1 MFSTHINAYT
11 YTCSHAHRHMRS
23 CMLTHICPSHTQTH
37 SRVLTCVSTAGPPA
51 GPVGNPFTG
60 SPPGRQRSGA
70 RVLFQKGR
78 QVSRVKGHS
87 VSCRNVPSLTHHR
100 QRWLYDSRKP
110 NHFLKRVATTFGV
123 FAVVPTRGARRLLR
137 MTCVFLSTL
146 SRLMITESVPVL
158 LKTLLRAAFAL
169 CVFSA
174 CA

>member
-1 MFSTHINAYT
+1 M
-11 YTCSHAHRHMRS
+11 HAHAHMPVAHTNTLPRAHMRART
-23 CMLTHICPSHTQTH
+23 CTHAQP
-37 SRVLTCVSTAGPPA
+37 RVHTAGPPA

-110 NHFLKRVATTFGV
+110 THFLKRVATTFGV

-146 SRLMITESVPVL
+146 SRLIITESIPVL

-174 CA
+174 YA